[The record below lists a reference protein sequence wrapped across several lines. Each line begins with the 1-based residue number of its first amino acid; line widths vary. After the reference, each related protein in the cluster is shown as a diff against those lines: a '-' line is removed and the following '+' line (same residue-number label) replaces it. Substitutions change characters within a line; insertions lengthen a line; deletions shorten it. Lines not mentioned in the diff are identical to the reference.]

1 MENQVVHS
9 KLVRTFMRQY
19 ISIIIL
25 ALFLVACGQHS
36 KHWEML
42 SQVESYIEER
52 PDSALAV
59 LERIDTEELSSK
71 YENPYEIPYL

>member
-1 MENQVVHS
+1 
-9 KLVRTFMRQY
+9 MRQY

-25 ALFLVACGQHS
+25 ALFLVACGQRS